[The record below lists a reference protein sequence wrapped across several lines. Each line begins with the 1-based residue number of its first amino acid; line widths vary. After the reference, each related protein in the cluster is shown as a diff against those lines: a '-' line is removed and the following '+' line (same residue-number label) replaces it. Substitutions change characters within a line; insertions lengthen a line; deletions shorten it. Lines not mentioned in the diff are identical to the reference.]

1 MHAFTEW
8 DGFYVIIGSAAGA
21 LIGLQFVVMTLIA
34 EKPPKD
40 FARAGAAL
48 VTPTIVHFGAVLFVS
63 ALMGVPWPAILFP
76 AVVWVIT
83 GAAGLVYT
91 GIVGRRMKNQNA
103 YQPAFEDW
111 LFHVVLPLAS
121 YALLGLGS
129 FAANSQVVVALF
141 AVATSALLL
150 LFIGIH
156 NAWDA
161 VAYHVFVNVD
171 GPQIER
177 QKNHAKTGKK

>member
-1 MHAFTEW
+1 
-8 DGFYVIIGSAAGA
+8 
-21 LIGLQFVVMTLIA
+21 
-34 EKPPKD
+34 
-40 FARAGAAL
+40 
-48 VTPTIVHFGAVLFVS
+48 
-63 ALMGVPWPAILFP
+63 
-76 AVVWVIT
+76 
-83 GAAGLVYT
+83 
-91 GIVGRRMKNQNA
+91 MKNQNA